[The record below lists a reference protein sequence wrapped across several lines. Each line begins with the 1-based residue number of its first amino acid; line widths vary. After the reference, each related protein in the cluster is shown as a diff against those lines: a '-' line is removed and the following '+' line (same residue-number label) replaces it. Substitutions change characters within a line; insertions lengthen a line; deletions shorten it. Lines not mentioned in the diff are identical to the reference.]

1 MKEVYVIKIE
11 WNMKGDNGHEILCVT
26 DTESMIPNFKSLL
39 DNEKQ
44 MSWLKDY
51 FNEDG
56 TLNKEKIGIDEPY
69 YEEREDYFEFSLN
82 NYEWYTIMS
91 VQKFDVISYSKN

>member
-1 MKEVYVIKIE
+1 MNEVYVIEIE

-26 DTESMIPNFKSLL
+26 DAESMLPNFKSLL

-44 MSWLKDY
+44 MSWLNDY

-56 TLNKEKIGIDEPY
+56 TPNEEKMDDESY
-69 YEEREDYFEFSLN
+69 YEERDDYFEFSLN

-91 VQKFDVISYSKN
+91 VQKFDVISNPKN